1 MENIDPSN
9 IKLDSID
16 SLFEYEK
23 HSRILDTL
31 DTEELKTF
39 CKFYCKLYLKQQ
51 ETIKSIASI
60 DI

>member
-1 MENIDPSN
+1 MEKIDPSN
-9 IKLDSID
+9 IQLDSID

-31 DTEELKTF
+31 DVEELRLF
-39 CKFYCKLYLKQQ
+39 SKFYCKLYLKQQ
-51 ETIKSIASI
+51 ETIKSIGSI